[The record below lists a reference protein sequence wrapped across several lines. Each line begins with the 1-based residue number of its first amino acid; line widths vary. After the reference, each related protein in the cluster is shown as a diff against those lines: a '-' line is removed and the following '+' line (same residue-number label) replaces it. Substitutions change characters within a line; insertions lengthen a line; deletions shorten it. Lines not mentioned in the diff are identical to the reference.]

1 MLRFPLAGSN
11 EGQSE
16 VAPDVSVTG
25 VAPGDARQ
33 SDEGRVF
40 HQRTAQRKLSRV
52 RCT

>member
-16 VAPDVSVTG
+16 VVPDVSVTG
-25 VAPGDARQ
+25 VAPSDAISRG
-33 SDEGRVF
+33 EGRVF
-40 HQRTAQRKLSRV
+40 HRRTAQRKLSRV